1 VPHRLAAIVTGVSL
15 VVLSASA
22 VLANPESVAKGQGE
36 RISAVAQAADY
47 VSGKARGEAVSSLAK
62 QHGALVAAAARV
74 NGQSHSSNRPTNRA
88 PAEPGGLKGG

>member
-1 VPHRLAAIVTGVSL
+1 MPRRLAALAIGASL

-47 VSGKARGEAVSSLAK
+47 VSGKARGEAVSDLAK
-62 QHGALVAAAARV
+62 QHGALVAAAAKV
-74 NGQSHSSNRPTNRA
+74 NGQSHSTNRPANHA